1 MAKDKKALLEAQ
13 MKKTR
18 DKTRR
23 QNEAAL
29 ERDDKE
35 SYDDSPTI
43 KVPSRPIEE
52 YTKSMTI
59 PDPSKLRRMLNAS
72 IGTKKLQPASR
83 VEVLE
88 DLIPKVQNLL
98 DSKNI
103 NIKLPSFEAS
113 RYERYSVS
121 KTDAEFVMKNTDGDK
136 MAIPTAIRLLK
147 VAGYNPKIVKQ
158 LMEAFP
164 VTKLR
169 RARGKSKTAQRS
181 NVQVAKGRVP
191 PPKSQSRSSSPAEKR
206 GAVEAETDRE
216 RQAERRKDK
225 TMSDLHDQ
233 NHQVLNLENLEQQA
247 PRVESLPYPGL
258 GIRDELMVG
267 GPSPYVKQSKRL
279 RTQ

>member
-1 MAKDKKALLEAQ
+1 
-13 MKKTR
+13 
-18 DKTRR
+18 
-23 QNEAAL
+23 
-29 ERDDKE
+29 
-35 SYDDSPTI
+35 
-43 KVPSRPIEE
+43 
-52 YTKSMTI
+52 MTI

-83 VEVLE
+83 VEVLD

-191 PPKSQSRSSSPAEKR
+191 PPKSKSRSSSPAEKR
-206 GAVEAETDRE
+206 GAVEAESDRE
-216 RQAERRKDK
+216 RQAERRKANERPARPRSPSTKPKKPRTTSPKGGKPTLPRTGDK
-225 TMSDLHDQ
+225 RRV
-233 NHQVLNLENLEQQA
+233 QVGANEG
-247 PRVESLPYPGL
+247 PY
-258 GIRDELMVG
+258 IR
-267 GPSPYVKQSKRL
+267 QSRR
-279 RTQ
+279 RTS

>member
-1 MAKDKKALLEAQ
+1 
-13 MKKTR
+13 
-18 DKTRR
+18 
-23 QNEAAL
+23 
-29 ERDDKE
+29 
-35 SYDDSPTI
+35 
-43 KVPSRPIEE
+43 
-52 YTKSMTI
+52 MTI

-83 VEVLE
+83 VEVLD

-103 NIKLPSFEAS
+103 NIKLPSFEAG

-169 RARGKSKTAQRS
+169 RTRVKSSKTAQRS
-181 NVQVAKGRVP
+181 NVQVAKGRKP
-191 PPKSQSRSSSPAEKR
+191 PRSRSSSPAEKR

-216 RQAERRKDK
+216 RQAERRKANERPARPRSPSTKPRKPRTTSPKGGKPTLPRTGDK
-225 TMSDLHDQ
+225 R
-233 NHQVLNLENLEQQA
+233 
-247 PRVESLPYPGL
+247 RVQ
-258 GIRDELMVG
+258 VG
-267 GPSPYVKQSKRL
+267 GNDGPYVKHKKA
-279 RTQ
+279 